1 MPAALLAVGLALR
14 PNRRG
19 HLTAAIVEGLLIAVA
34 MWGLMVVCRTL
45 VMTER
50 LAPAVAAWLPT
61 LVLSVAAARSGCGAR
76 GCCTCLGAE
85 SVPSPAR

>member
-1 MPAALLAVGLALR
+1 VGLALR

-19 HLTAAIVEGLLIAVA
+19 HLTAAIVEGLFISVT

-50 LAPAVAAWLPT
+50 LAPLMAAWLPT
-61 LVLSVAAARSGCGAR
+61 VVLSVAAAVLYLRREGL
-76 GCCTCLGAE
+76 LGWPRRR
-85 SVPSPAR
+85 VLTSPAR